1 MFVGFYY
8 IYRSVYLY
16 NILSLSGDGHPFHPF
31 VSSSIHPSSSSR
43 KKKMMEEEEEGGGR
57 MVAAAVYLYIYN
69 ILGVCLS
76 SLVF

>member
-1 MFVGFYY
+1 
-8 IYRSVYLY
+8 
-16 NILSLSGDGHPFHPF
+16 
-31 VSSSIHPSSSSR
+31 
-43 KKKMMEEEEEGGGR
+43 MMEEEEEGGGR